1 MFVEYHLL
9 SYLVA
14 NYDFKKKKALSK
26 IFNSDPQNQRMSY
39 LPWKMEFTDVIKIK
53 DTEIMRLISI
63 IQMGPIYSS
72 ESLKAEES

>member
-1 MFVEYHLL
+1 
-9 SYLVA
+9 
-14 NYDFKKKKALSK
+14 
-26 IFNSDPQNQRMSY
+26 MSY

-72 ESLKAEES
+72 ESLKAEDLKK